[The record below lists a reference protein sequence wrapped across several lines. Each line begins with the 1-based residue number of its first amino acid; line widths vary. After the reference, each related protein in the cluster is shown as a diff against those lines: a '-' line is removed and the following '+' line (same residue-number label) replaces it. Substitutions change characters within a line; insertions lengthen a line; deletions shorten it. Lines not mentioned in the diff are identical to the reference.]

1 GPVSGHGHGGVMNDA
16 VIVAEGLRKRY
27 GDTYALDGLNLRV
40 PRGAI
45 HGVLGPNGAGKTTMV
60 RVLAT
65 LLRFDGG
72 TARVC
77 GFDVARQPEQVRSR
91 IALTGQ
97 YAAVDEILTGRENLL
112 LFARLHRLSGP
123 AARRRAD
130 ELLERFDLTE

>member
-1 GPVSGHGHGGVMNDA
+1 T
-16 VIVAEGLRKRY
+16 VIVADGLRKRY
-27 GDTYALDGLNLRV
+27 GDTYALDGLDLVV
-40 PRGAI
+40 PRGTV

-65 LLRFDGG
+65 LLRFDAG

-77 GFDVARQPEQVRSR
+77 GFDVARRPDQVRSR

-97 YAAVDEILTGRENLL
+97 YAAVDEVLTGRENLL
-112 LFARLHRLSGP
+112 LFARLHRLSGR

-130 ELLERFDLTE
+130 EL